1 MGKENETQRIVPL
14 REGLFTKESD
24 KCFLIGNRCESCHQ
38 LFFPSRPF
46 CFTCFSDRMET
57 VKFGSKGKLYS
68 FTTSSM
74 PSLHFEP
81 PYTVGWVDLEDGI
94 RVFAPIERSKN
105 QDLAIGMEMELVID
119 ELWQEGDESVVGY
132 KFKPKG

>member
-1 MGKENETQRIVPL
+1 MKMTIPFRQ
-14 REGLFTKESD
+14 GLFTEEANKF
-24 KCFLIGNRCESCHQ
+24 FLIGNRCEACGQ
-38 LFFPSRPF
+38 LFYPPRPF
-46 CFTCFSDRMET
+46 CFNCFRKAMQT
-57 VKFGSKGKLYS
+57 VKLGNRGRLYS
-68 FTTSSM
+68 FTTSYM
-74 PSLHFEP
+74 PSTHFEP

-119 ELWQEGDESVVGY
+119 ELWQEGDKSVVGY